1 MEIVLILK
9 TIHNINKVIKK
20 PEGANTQKQATTL
33 YEVPNQST
41 KSNSDIELSPMYNL
55 TQSQKKRY
63 KKKLL
68 IV

>member
-9 TIHNINKVIKK
+9 SIHNINKVIKK
-20 PEGANTQKQATTL
+20 PEGANTKKQATTL